1 MNPILVNTGRD
12 HQAAAIGGD
21 VVGETNTATATSATS
36 LTRSGATWTTNAWA
50 GHIVMAAS
58 GVYGVIIS
66 NTATVLTIDQWSN
79 PATPGG
85 AAGTTPGA
93 TTVYGILPGQAPA
106 WFTGLTAN
114 AGAAAAGDTA
124 LTGEIATAGGGLI
137 RKISAYAHTA
147 GVASYTLTTAF
158 TANGS
163 DTLPVTVHK
172 LGVFLSLV
180 GATRMAFETVLNAD
194 ATLNVSGDQLTT
206 TQTVTLS

>member
-1 MNPILVNTGRD
+1 MLVNSGRD

-21 VVGETNTATATSATS
+21 IVGETGTATATTATS
-36 LTRSGATWTTNAWA
+36 LTRTGATWTTNAWA
-50 GHIVMAAS
+50 GHIVAAAS
-58 GVYGVIIS
+58 GVYGVVIS

-93 TTVYGILPGQAPA
+93 TTVYVILPGQAPA

-114 AGAAAAGDTA
+114 VGAAAAGDTV
-124 LTGEIATAGGGLI
+124 LTGEITTAGGGLI

-147 GVASYTLTTAF
+147 GVASYTLTTAY

-163 DTLPVTVHK
+163 DVLPVTIHK
-172 LGVFLSLV
+172 IGVFQSLT

-194 ATLNVSGDQLTT
+194 ATLNVSGDQLTV

>member
-1 MNPILVNTGRD
+1 MLVNTGRD

-21 VVGETNTATATSATS
+21 IVGETNTATSTTATS
-36 LTRSGATWTTNAWA
+36 LTRTGAGWTVDAWK

-58 GVYGVIIS
+58 GVYGVVIS

-85 AAGTTPGA
+85 AAGSTPSG

-114 AGAAAAGDTA
+114 AGAAAAGDTV
-124 LTGEIATAGGGLI
+124 LTGEIVTAGGGLI

-147 GVASYTLTTAF
+147 GVASYTLTTAY

-163 DTLPVTVHK
+163 DSFPVVIHMI
-172 LGVFLSLV
+172 GVFQSLV

-194 ATLNVSGDQLTT
+194 ATMNVSGDQLTV